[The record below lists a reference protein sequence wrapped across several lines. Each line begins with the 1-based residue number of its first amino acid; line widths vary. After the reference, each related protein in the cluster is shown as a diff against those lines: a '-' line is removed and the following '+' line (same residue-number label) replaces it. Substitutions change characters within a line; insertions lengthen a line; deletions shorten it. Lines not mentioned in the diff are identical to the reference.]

1 MKLDYKVERSAD
13 CIRINT
19 DDWVLSSD
27 NQLKRYRI
35 SGRAVT
41 TCITH
46 VDDKNLSEEFF
57 ESEEV
62 LEKGTKVLLSSI
74 ASEIARSR
82 AYTIDNK
89 RYYDIPVMQV
99 LGYFEGNRGTLESF
113 KLLYNKILIKK
124 MNFNKKGSLYTVS
137 DNSTVGKVIKV
148 GIDKTDSHTHSSPFY
163 LLTGSIVMLQD
174 NVATE
179 VEIEGETYLAV
190 DISSVVGLFES
201 ENEMNIENLKVLN
214 KNILMEEY
222 RSSKLF
228 DSSTLLAPNLNYE
241 ELDFSDIYNKDIFK
255 VVALDEKLEGLEK
268 GDIVLMDRNLT
279 FYVYFNGNKYF
290 LVNGKNNISGKL
302 IQEGENYGK

>member
-1 MKLDYKVERSAD
+1 
-13 CIRINT
+13 
-19 DDWVLSSD
+19 
-27 NQLKRYRI
+27 
-35 SGRAVT
+35 
-41 TCITH
+41 
-46 VDDKNLSEEFF
+46 
-57 ESEEV
+57 
-62 LEKGTKVLLSSI
+62 
-74 ASEIARSR
+74 
-82 AYTIDNK
+82 
-89 RYYDIPVMQV
+89 
-99 LGYFEGNRGTLESF
+99 
-113 KLLYNKILIKK
+113 
-124 MNFNKKGSLYTVS
+124 
-137 DNSTVGKVIKV
+137 
-148 GIDKTDSHTHSSPFY
+148 
-163 LLTGSIVMLQD
+163 MLQD